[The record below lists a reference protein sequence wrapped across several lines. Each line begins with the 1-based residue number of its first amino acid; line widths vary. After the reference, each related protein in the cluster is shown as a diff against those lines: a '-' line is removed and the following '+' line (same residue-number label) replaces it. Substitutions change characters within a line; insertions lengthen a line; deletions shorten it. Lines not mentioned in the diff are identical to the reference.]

1 MAQDKKLGTFGGVFT
16 PSILTI
22 LGVIMYM
29 RLPWIVG
36 QAGFVLTLG
45 IILVAH
51 IVSVCTGLSVSS
63 IATDKKVKAGGTYY
77 IISRSMGLSIGGT
90 LGIALFFG
98 MSLSISLYLI
108 GFSESFLGFWGLP
121 ITKDTI
127 RLTGTIA
134 IILVGTLVIISTSL
148 AIKTQYIIMTTIVL
162 SLLTILFGKGD
173 FAPVK
178 PLIDPVT
185 TSVPLIML
193 FAIYFPAV
201 TGFEA
206 GVSMSGDLK
215 DPKKSI
221 PIGTISAIAL
231 GLLVYIGLAAFF
243 SFRINSDQLVNNPN
257 ILLEISFYS
266 PLLVAGIWG
275 ATLSSA
281 IGSIL
286 GAPRIL
292 QATSSDGITPR
303 IFAKGYGKTNDPRN
317 ALILSF
323 IIAEAGILI
332 GELNLIARVV
342 SMFFIT
348 TYGFLNLS
356 CAIEKWASTDFMPSF
371 KIPGWV
377 SIIGAV
383 VCFILMLELD
393 FIALIGAVIIMSSIF
408 LFLKKKELTLDSGD
422 TWEGVWSSILR
433 YGLNHLDRTV
443 KQQRNWR
450 PNIILF
456 SGGTV
461 ARPHLLE
468 FGRWLVHKRGIISN
482 FNLIENKKTE
492 NIAPK
497 VQQASDEKESE
508 FTGIFTR
515 HMEVNDIYEGMETIT
530 KVYGFAGIEP
540 NSVMLGWARTSKQP
554 EKFAQV
560 IKSFKKLDYNIFLL
574 DYHFEKGF
582 GSHKTIDL
590 WWGGGSN
597 SVSLGLTLIKFLKMT
612 EEWEDTNARILIIN
626 EDSSLNDIIYRN
638 INNVIEE
645 YRIEAGIKIINNN
658 IDRSSVNEIIAKES
672 QDSDLVILGLTDV
685 EKENVAQYISDT
697 DNILKTLGTVL
708 LIQASSFFKS
718 IHTGLERANAIK
730 QTRIM
735 PDNYIGYDYIPPSL
749 VLPKH
754 KVLADSMADIHAKT
768 EEAFARYQ
776 NGSVKIIH
784 AENLLLLKEIEKL
797 VERNINQ
804 LKEAFPDKNHFEVQA
819 IKNALAHAFSNY
831 LFNSNRIVQS
841 FQDTTLLEQKDS
853 LSAGL
858 QALLVELQKIHND
871 SPSELNIFIE
881 SAQTDEIANRTSI
894 WEKVKLKSG
903 DMAIRRKIRMR
914 LFANTLIKQIEQDVV
929 YKHLQD
935 FGLQNYN
942 LISDLQKLFIF
953 VSDSLNAIGL
963 ELEKDSIDETIY
975 DQEII
980 KIKEKLQS
988 VLDNCQ
994 KDYQNSS
1001 DELRQNLYQIMQMMS
1016 IDLESANVNRIIKK
1030 KNKQLNK
1037 KQLSDIQ
1044 LQEIPDTWFNHQR
1057 LIVNSLIEDLTIKNF
1072 QNRINTILD
1081 RFINGI
1087 QLSIGNNFSSRLDK
1101 LETDLKSINSE
1112 EKEDISW
1119 PVFLQG
1125 IINPDS
1131 LFNELVKD
1139 IQAAEEELP
1148 DTIELMTEES
1158 CEKIEQEQ
1166 FCDILMLNINLL
1178 RYAGFLIETEL
1189 IDPLRQHISE
1199 LSTSL
1204 KKTNDIAQDVVRF
1217 TNHNLSLL
1225 SDANNADSNEKEV
1238 PDLSVIVKS
1247 GLDRISAENNNIE
1260 KLQQNLQA
1268 EFKRL
1273 LGATFEK
1280 MSPYLISKTAGE
1292 LKQTIRTREG
1302 RKIFTQAVKIS
1313 EWLKTQSKNLV
1324 VRLIYQKSEGILFAK
1339 KISRVSATYQTETGH
1354 LLEMVK
1360 LLTPDNE
1367 INRILPFYY
1376 KQLFLGNQIIGKEFI
1391 IDRKYEM
1398 DCAKKAIDSYR
1409 QGYNGALLVIGD
1421 RHSGKSTLCRSITNK
1436 YFDRKNI
1443 FHVFPPD
1450 GGSIDPNEFK
1460 NRLTDILKQN
1470 GDYKKVFNN
1479 LEQNSTI
1486 IFHDMELWWQ
1496 RSNKGFA
1503 VIEEIIDLI
1512 YKYSDRCFF
1521 IVNAGTR
1528 SFKFINRLKPIE
1540 NAFISAIECQPFD
1553 SEELQ
1558 EAILLRHRSTGL
1570 KFQLGKLNEDLISN
1584 FRLAG
1589 LFNKY
1594 FGISNGNIGQA
1605 IHYWISNIVK
1615 VNPLTIDIRIPIA
1628 ANNQAL
1634 KKMKMD
1640 WLITLQQ
1647 FMLHK
1652 HLSDI
1657 RLKQL
1662 LGGDEEKTDLVVQ
1675 SLKRSGIIKEIRPGI
1690 MQISPYIQ
1698 PLITNC
1704 LEEMDLL

>member
-51 IVSVCTGLSVSS
+51 IVSICTGLSVSS

-127 RLTGTIA
+127 RFTGTIA
-134 IILVGTLVIISTSL
+134 VILVGTLVIISTSL
-148 AIKTQYIIMTTIVL
+148 AIKTQYIIMTTIAL
-162 SLLTILFGKGD
+162 SLITILFGKGE

-178 PLIDPVT
+178 PLINPVT

-193 FAIYFPAV
+193 FAIFFPAV

-206 GVSMSGDLK
+206 GVSMSGDLQ

-221 PIGTISAIAL
+221 PVGTISAIAL

-243 SFRINSDQLVNNPN
+243 AFRVNADQLVNNPN
-257 ILLEISFYS
+257 ILLEVSFFS

-292 QATSSDGITPR
+292 QAISSDGITPR
-303 IFAKGYGKTNDPRN
+303 IFAKGYGKTNEPRN

-356 CAIEKWASTDFMPSF
+356 CAIEKWASTDFLPSF
-371 KIPGWV
+371 KIPAWV

-393 FIALIGAVIIMSSIF
+393 FIALIGAVIIMSSLF

-422 TWEGVWSSILR
+422 TWEGVWSSVLR

-482 FNLIENKKTE
+482 FNLVESKDVKHI
-492 NIAPK
+492 IPK
-497 VQQASDEKESE
+497 VQQTLNENDSE
-508 FTGIFTR
+508 FSGIFTR

-612 EEWEDTNARILIIN
+612 EEWEDAYARILIIN
-626 EDSSLNDIIYRN
+626 EDSSLNDILYRN

-645 YRIEAGIKIINNN
+645 NRIEAGIKIINNN

-672 QDSDLVILGLTDV
+672 RDSDLVILGLTDV
-685 EKENVAQYISDT
+685 EKENVVQYISDT

-708 LIQASSFFKS
+708 LIQASSFFKP
-718 IHTGLERANAIK
+718 IHTGLERANEIK

-735 PDNYIGYDYIPPSL
+735 PDNQIGYDYIPPSL

-754 KVLADSMADIHAKT
+754 KVLADSMADINAKT

-776 NGSVKIIH
+776 NGPIKIIH
-784 AENLLLLKEIEKL
+784 AENLLLLKEIENL
-797 VERNINQ
+797 IERNINE
-804 LKEAFPDKNHFEVQA
+804 LKEAFQNKNHFEMQVF
-819 IKNALAHAFSNY
+819 KKALAHVFSNY

-841 FQDTTLLEQKDS
+841 FKDTTLLEQKDS

-858 QALLVELQKIHND
+858 QALLVELQKIHNN

-881 SAQTDEIANRTSI
+881 SAKTDVILNRTSI
-894 WEKVKLKSG
+894 WEKIKLKSG

-914 LFANTLIKQIEQDVV
+914 LFADTLIKQIDQDVV
-929 YKHLQD
+929 YKHLQG
-935 FGLQNYN
+935 FGSQNYT
-942 LISDLQKLFIF
+942 LIFDLQKLFVF
-953 VSDSLNAIGL
+953 VSDSLNTIGL
-963 ELEKDSIDETIY
+963 ELEKDGINETIFN
-975 DQEII
+975 QEII
-980 KIKEKLQS
+980 KIKEKLQA
-988 VLDNCQ
+988 VFDNCR
-994 KDYQNSS
+994 KNYQHSS

-1016 IDLESANVNRIIKK
+1016 IDLESANINRIIKK

-1037 KQLSDIQ
+1037 IRLSDIQ

-1072 QNRINTILD
+1072 QNRINTILE

-1087 QLSIGNNFSSRLDK
+1087 QLSIENNFWDRLDK
-1101 LETDLKSINSE
+1101 LEADLQTIISE
-1112 EKEDISW
+1112 EKENIRW

-1131 LFNELVKD
+1131 LFNELQKD

-1189 IDPLRQHISE
+1189 VDPLRQHISE
-1199 LSTSL
+1199 LSASL

-1225 SDANNADSNEKEV
+1225 SDTNNADSNEEV

-1247 GLDRISAENNNIE
+1247 GLDRISTEKNNIV
-1260 KLQQNLQA
+1260 KLQQNLQE

-1273 LGATFEK
+1273 LDATFEK

-1292 LKQTIRTREG
+1292 LKQTMRTRES
-1302 RKIFTQAVKIS
+1302 RKVFAQAVKAS
-1313 EWLKTQSKNLV
+1313 EWLKTQSKNII
-1324 VRLIYQKSEGILFAK
+1324 VRLIYQKSESILFAK
-1339 KISRVSATYQTETGH
+1339 KISKASANYQTETGY

-1360 LLTPDNE
+1360 TLTPDSE
-1367 INRILPFYY
+1367 VNRMLPFYY

-1391 IDRKYEM
+1391 IERKYET
-1398 DCAKKAIDSYR
+1398 DCANNAIDIYR
-1409 QGYNGALLVIGD
+1409 QGYNGALLVLGE
-1421 RHSGKSTLCRSITNK
+1421 RHSGKSSLCRFIASK

-1450 GGSIDPNEFK
+1450 GGSIEPNEFK
-1460 NRLTDILKQN
+1460 NRLFDILKQN
-1470 GDYKKVFNN
+1470 GDYEKALNN
-1479 LEQNSTI
+1479 IEQNSTI
-1486 IFHDMELWWQ
+1486 IFHDMELWWE
-1496 RSNKGFA
+1496 RSRKGFA
-1503 VIEEIIDLI
+1503 VIEEMMELI
-1512 YKYSDRCFF
+1512 YKYSDKCFF
-1521 IVNAGTR
+1521 IVNAGTH
-1528 SFKFINRLKPIE
+1528 SFKFINRIKPIE
-1540 NAFISAIECQPFD
+1540 NVFISAIECQPFD

-1558 EAILLRHRSTGL
+1558 KAILLRHRSTGL
-1570 KFQLGKLNEDLISN
+1570 KFQLGKQNEDLISN

-1594 FGISNGNIGQA
+1594 FDISNGNVGQA
-1605 IHYWISNIVK
+1605 MHYWISNIIK
-1615 VNPLTIDIRIPIA
+1615 VNPLAIDIRNPIVI
-1628 ANNQAL
+1628 NNQAL
-1634 KKMKMD
+1634 KKLNID
-1640 WLITLQQ
+1640 WLIILQQ

-1652 HLSDI
+1652 HLSTA

-1662 LGGDEEKTDLVVQ
+1662 LDTDEDKKTLMIQFV
-1675 SLKRSGIIKEIRPGI
+1675 KRSGLISEIRPGI

-1698 PLITNC
+1698 PLISKC